1 MLRRRPIEQD
11 LGLEVRATLLCQSA
25 EFYQEV
31 KAKQEELSGSNNPP
45 PDPLVELKKQEL
57 QQSGQRDQAKAAADQ
72 ARIQLDQQ
80 KEANNQ
86 SSSQAELALKKMIE
100 DERNQI
106 AVAQMTQKGVL
117 DGRKIAQ
124 AQQEIQQAGQ
134 QAAYDREN
142 SGKNE

>member
-1 MLRRRPIEQD
+1 MIALK
-11 LGLEVRATLLCQSA
+11 VA

-31 KAKQEELSGSNNPP
+31 KAKQEELSGAKNPP

-57 QQSGQRDQAKAAADQ
+57 EQSGQRDQAKAAADQ

-80 KEANNQ
+80 KEANSQ
-86 SSSQAELALKKMIE
+86 SNNQAEQALKKMIE

-106 AVAQMTQKGVL
+106 TVAQMTQKGVL

-124 AQQEIQQAGQ
+124 AQQEIQQASE
-134 QAAYDREN
+134 QAAHDRQN
-142 SGKNE
+142 PGKNE